1 VSNGNGSGATV
12 TTTSTD
18 GINWTS
24 GLFPIVSNWSTVAY
38 GDGQFIA
45 LSEDGLGARSV
56 NGITWT
62 PITVPTLPYTG
73 ITYGDGVWVA
83 VARDG
88 NSFARS
94 TNGTDWLRGF
104 LPEGADWSSIAY
116 GKGIFVTVA
125 ESDSTITNVAYTT
138 DPMGGRFN
146 DATVQAVLQ
155 RAVLLTPTTP
165 GQIAL
170 FAVFN
175 TINPA
180 TGLLYVDLSGINGII
195 SSADS
200 AAMLRIVNN
209 ASPTASEISRG
220 EQLLEAVLASPNLAD
235 IIAEG
240 LIDAGSWT
248 MGSIPG
254 GCISVTYG
262 NNRFVAIEGGY
273 LSAEKTFIS
282 FDGIVWQEGKL
293 PAPSNWR
300 AVAYG
305 QGEFRAI
312 GNFESIVAKSVDGL
326 VWETET
332 LSSADDY
339 RSMVFGNPGNEPM
352 FVIPVTGSNAAVRIK
367 SNTQA
372 QARVII
378 SEGKIQNILIFEPGS
393 GYTTE
398 PDIEIFDPSNL
409 ADASVIV
416 RTASGTLASPSI
428 RNPGDGYSTIST
440 RTTVIGDG
448 FIDQF
453 QTGRELII
461 DGAQRVPS
469 PGDNLRITGI
479 DDFVYK
485 VISAEV
491 VGGVPGNFTIKLVI
505 AKRLN
510 SNESPEQDTLVVIRQ
525 NYSQVR
531 LTGHDFLDIGLG
543 NFVQTNYPNT
553 LFPNG
558 TVVSPQNETK
568 EAGGGRVFYTST
580 DQDGNFR
587 CGELFAVEQSTGTVT
602 ISADFFELEGLEELS
617 IGGISVGG
625 SGVVIREFSS
635 DQLFTADSNNIIP
648 TQRAIKAYLTR
659 RISGGGS
666 DAFTATFTAGIVRVG
681 PQQLSTTTLERLEFP
696 NVVKFKSSYSGTL
709 LAAQYFV
716 SNNNLDDDLI

>member
-1 VSNGNGSGATV
+1 
-12 TTTSTD
+12 
-18 GINWTS
+18 
-24 GLFPIVSNWSTVAY
+24 VSNWSTVAY
-38 GDGQFIA
+38 GDGQFVA
-45 LSEDGLGARSV
+45 LSANGLGARSV

-88 NSFARS
+88 KSIARS
-94 TNGTDWLRGF
+94 TNGSVWSTVTLLEF
-104 LPEGADWSSIAY
+104 ADWSSVAY
-116 GKGIFVTVA
+116 GKGIFVAVA
-125 ESDSTITNVAYTT
+125 ESDSSTTQTIYST
-138 DPMGGRFN
+138 
-146 DATVQAVLQ
+146 
-155 RAVLLTPTTP
+155 
-165 GQIAL
+165 
-170 FAVFN
+170 
-175 TINPA
+175 
-180 TGLLYVDLSGINGII
+180 
-195 SSADS
+195 
-200 AAMLRIVNN
+200 
-209 ASPTASEISRG
+209 
-220 EQLLEAVLASPNLAD
+220 
-235 IIAEG
+235 
-240 LIDAGSWT
+240 DAGLTWT
-248 MGSIPG
+248 NGAFSG
-254 GCISVTYG
+254 GCKSIAYG
-262 NNRFVAIEGGY
+262 NNRFVAIEGGFG
-273 LSAEKTFIS
+273 SAEQTFMS

-293 PAPSNWR
+293 PVPSNWR

-312 GNFESIVAKSVDGL
+312 GNFENVVAKSVDGL

-332 LSSADDY
+332 LPTADDY
-339 RSMVFGNPGNEPM
+339 RSIAFGNPGNEPM
-352 FVIPVTGSNAAVRIK
+352 FIIPIAGTNTAARIK
-367 SNTQA
+367 SNTRA

-378 SEGKIQNILIFEPGS
+378 SESKVQSILIFEPGA
-393 GYTTE
+393 GYTTA
-398 PDIEIFDPSNL
+398 PNMEIFDPGNVS
-409 ADASVIV
+409 DASVIV
-416 RTASGTLASPSI
+416 RTATGVLASPSI

-469 PGDNLRITGI
+469 PGDNLRIAGI

-485 VISAEV
+485 VISAVV
-491 VGGVPGNFTIKLVI
+491 VGGTPGDYTIKLVI

-510 SNESPEQDTLVVIRQ
+510 ANESPEHSTQVVIRQ
-525 NYSQVR
+525 QYSQVR